1 LNKFDDQRHPFCH
14 LRFLLVGRIFID
26 EFVMDAAGMKIGRG
40 NRHDGK
46 IVPHTK
52 AGVVPERR
60 ILL

>member
-1 LNKFDDQRHPFCH
+1 
-14 LRFLLVGRIFID
+14 
-26 EFVMDAAGMKIGRG
+26 VMDAAGMKIGRG